1 MRTVLRTM
9 AAGAL
14 LAAVGGAASQ
24 WVTADDSRDVTPIS
38 SAFTETLHV
47 TPLGTVASPDDR
59 SSYTVGTVVAI
70 SASSLTAV
78 SSNGIINTFRITPRT
93 TAVALAPA
101 NNVGAGSQFT
111 INEIVAIVGTVNDGT
126 VTATVIADQ
135 AMANGNGPPMDG

>member
-9 AAGAL
+9 SAGAL
-14 LAAVGGAASQ
+14 LAAVGGVAGQ

-59 SSYTVGTVVAI
+59 SSYTVGKVVAI

-78 SSNGIINTFRITPRT
+78 SSDGTINTYRITPRT
-93 TAVALAPA
+93 TAVTLAPA
-101 NNVGAGSQFT
+101 NNIGAGSQFT